1 MSGEGYF
8 VTRRPT
14 SAERL
19 AEIADRCRQQAAER
33 DDDFAADMAKALD
46 IIASHLAA
54 RGAT

>member
-14 SAERL
+14 AAERL
-19 AEIADRCRQQAAER
+19 AEIADRCRDRAAER

-46 IIASHLAA
+46 IIAAHLAA
-54 RGAT
+54 QVAS